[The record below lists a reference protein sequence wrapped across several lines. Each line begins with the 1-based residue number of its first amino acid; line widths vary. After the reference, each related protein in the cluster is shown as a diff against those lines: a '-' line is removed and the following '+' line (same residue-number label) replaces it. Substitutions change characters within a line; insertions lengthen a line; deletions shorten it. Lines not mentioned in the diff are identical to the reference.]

1 MGRGKAKLTVQ
12 MLGYTCDQQD
22 LSDTGS
28 LKKTIPGTGNGL
40 LKAPKMNKILF

>member
-12 MLGYTCDQQD
+12 MLGYTCDQKD
-22 LSDTGS
+22 LSDMGC

-40 LKAPKMNKILF
+40 LKSPKMILF